1 MSIFSKLKPQK
12 ILDTVFSGID
22 KGLLSKEELIDY
34 SKQAAS
40 ANLEFVKVSN
50 SESTPRS
57 ITRRIIAILVLS
69 QYFLV
74 FNVGL
79 FGMVTGMF
87 EGIKIIELAT
97 KAFSSLAVAVVIFYF
112 GNHLLNSLVPSF
124 AAKKNKKDEIN

>member
-12 ILDTVFSGID
+12 IIDTVFSGID
-22 KGLLSKEELIDY
+22 KSLLSKEELIDY

-40 ANLEFVKVSN
+40 ANLEFVKVTN

-57 ITRRIIAILVLS
+57 ITRRVIAIMVLG

-87 EGIKIIELAT
+87 EGIKIIELST

-112 GNHLLNSLVPSF
+112 GNHLLNSIVPKF
-124 AAKKNKKDEIN
+124 VNKKL